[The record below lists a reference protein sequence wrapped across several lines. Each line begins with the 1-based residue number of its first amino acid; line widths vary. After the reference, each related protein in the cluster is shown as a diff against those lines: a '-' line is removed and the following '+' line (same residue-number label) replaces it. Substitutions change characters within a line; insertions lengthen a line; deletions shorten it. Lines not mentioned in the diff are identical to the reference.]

1 MLRIKFFCEF
11 IKECDYFVALISKNA
26 IADQS
31 RYVYDEEWRTA
42 IILSDV
48 LQKQY
53 IRPYLIDDT
62 SPMNDRI
69 PNKMRSLDI
78 NKIDSVDDM
87 GSMVREFI
95 RENNLTT
102 M

>member
-1 MLRIKFFCEF
+1 MFFDDDYLKTGDRYADKINEF
-11 IKECDYFVALISKNA
+11 IKECDYFVDGDWINVA
-26 IADQS
+26 
-31 RYVYDEEWRTA
+31 RRE
-42 IILSDV
+42 
-48 LQKQY
+48 QY